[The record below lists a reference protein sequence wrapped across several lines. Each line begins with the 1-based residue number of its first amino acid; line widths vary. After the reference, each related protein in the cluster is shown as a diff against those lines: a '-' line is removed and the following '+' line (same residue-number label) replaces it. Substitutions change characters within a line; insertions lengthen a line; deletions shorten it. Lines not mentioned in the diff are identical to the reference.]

1 MKRKN
6 TADADIARPVK
17 LLLFGDSP
25 RARALFPRL
34 VQEADNRDE
43 LFVNLAMIRENP
55 RETSESPH
63 YAVIV
68 HEQKG
73 DRKLPINCVSA
84 IVDPFEENDP
94 LETFAESAE
103 LTHLIFMPRSVTWRL
118 SDGKM
123 KNEKHHPL
131 AQLTFFLFRR
141 FCMEKRGFTCYYP
154 VMLEENGKA
163 LKEEIAE
170 YAALRGLDMDFINWL
185 FLENTFVNCYLDC
198 FTPEDEIACEGF
210 SQFVLDR
217 PDGLFA
223 GTGTVKT
230 ESDLAAWFF
239 LEKRLK
245 RAALCTSAAYALLHN
260 VETVHDFM
268 TRQKLARHMT
278 VAVYEE
284 LIPSLLMNFETVQVY
299 AMDMLNRFVNPS
311 LRVFWKNYIE
321 NAVES
326 YKETILPSLL
336 LFTHRHER
344 TPKHLVFSLFCILQ
358 LYRLDAVSDRYTD
371 RLKSLTTAEILADSS
386 LWGEDLSFLTEEITA
401 YEARLGDQ

>member
-6 TADADIARPVK
+6 TAEAGAARPVK

-34 VQEADNRDE
+34 VQEADNKDE
-43 LFVNLAMIRENP
+43 LFLNLAIIRENP
-55 RETSESPH
+55 AETPDPSH
-63 YAVIV
+63 YTVTV

-73 DRKLPINCVSA
+73 DRLLPINCVSA
-84 IVDPFEENDP
+84 VVDPFAENDP
-94 LETFAESAE
+94 LEIYAESAE
-103 LTHLIFMPRSVTWRL
+103 LTHLIFMPRSVSWRL
-118 SDGKM
+118 PDGKM

-154 VMLEENGKA
+154 VMMEENGKA

-185 FLENTFVNCYLDC
+185 FLENTFVNCFLDC
-198 FTPEDEIACEGF
+198 FTPENEIACEGF
-210 SQFVLDR
+210 CQFVLEQ
-217 PDGLFA
+217 PDGLFS
-223 GTGTVKT
+223 GTAAAKT
-230 ESDLAAWFF
+230 ESDLQTCFF

-245 RAALCTSAAYALLHN
+245 RAALCTSTAYALLHN

-268 TRQKLARHMT
+268 TRQKLAKHMT
-278 VAVYEE
+278 VAIYEE
-284 LIPSLLMNFETVQVY
+284 LIPSLLLNFETVQVY
-299 AMDMLNRFVNPS
+299 AMDMINRFVNPS
-311 LRVFWKNYIE
+311 LRVFWKNYAE
-321 NAVES
+321 NAVET

-336 LFTHRHER
+336 LFNHRHER

-358 LYRLDAVSDRYTD
+358 LYRLEAVSDRYSG
-371 RLKSLTTAEILADSS
+371 RLKAMTTAQILADTS

-401 YEARLGDQ
+401 YEARLEEQ